1 MTITPASEH
10 GHAPRLAA
18 PMTLAVYAPFGTD
31 ATLSSFPDG
40 KTTQVI
46 AHPLVRNLQ
55 AVADTG
61 VNVFALIDRV
71 GEGTS
76 LIEIPA
82 GRSADLT
89 VESQS
94 KLDMN
99 LHRTLSDF
107 VALAQRRFPASS
119 LVLTFEGHGAG
130 FLPDLDLKELARL
143 KASGDNDYEWRES
156 DGVQRLFHSKGP
168 KADKPASHM
177 GAPILPI
184 GNPTLPI
191 GNPTLP
197 TSHMAIS
204 TWALG
209 EGLRTSGVPKI
220 AVIHFNNCFNMSVEV
235 LHTVAPYAEYATGYC
250 NYNFFTAGEAY
261 PQVFRRAAALG
272 SCTSEQL
279 AQSFAAEN
287 HKVLMEAGHEP
298 TVAGTVALSRLHGIA
313 QKVDALSDAML
324 ADLRSAGER
333 DRPLVVA
340 RIQEAIVA
348 SQQYDSRSDY
358 VLAAPDELTD
368 LDSLATELHRVFAV
382 GPVAAAAAE
391 LRTAL
396 SGIKQY
402 GDEGSP
408 WMASDSEW
416 NFSSKNLAMNV
427 FLPDPLLNGMWDW
440 RSQYYL
446 DINPDPTKPKVQR
459 HVIDFLKETTW
470 VDFLIEYHKE
480 TPFVGLLPAL
490 LPEMPLVHTK
500 NDPRR
505 ASVPKASKTPKA
517 G

>member
-1 MTITPASEH
+1 M
-10 GHAPRLAA
+10 
-18 PMTLAVYAPFGTD
+18 
-31 ATLSSFPDG
+31 
-40 KTTQVI
+40 
-46 AHPLVRNLQ
+46 RNLG

-61 VNVFALIDRV
+61 VNVLALIDRV
-71 GEGTS
+71 GEGTW
-76 LIEIPA
+76 LVHIPA
-82 GRSADLT
+82 GHSSKM
-89 VESQS
+89 VIESQR

-99 LHRTLSDF
+99 SHRTLSDF
-107 VALAQRRFPASS
+107 LALAHRQFPDAS

-130 FLPDLDLKELARL
+130 FLPDLDARELEHLR
-143 KASGDNDYEWRES
+143 KSGDAHYEWR
-156 DGVQRLFHSKGP
+156 DGNGISRLFHTTGP
-168 KADKPASHM
+168 RANEPAEHT

-184 GNPTLPI
+184 GNPTMPI
-191 GNPTLP
+191 GNPTMP

-209 EGLRTSGVPKI
+209 EGMRVSGVPKI

-261 PQVFRRAAALG
+261 PLVFKRVAAHG
-272 SCTSEQL
+272 KCTAEEL
-279 AQSFAAEN
+279 AKSFAAEN
-287 HKVLMEAGHEP
+287 HKVLLEAGHEP
-298 TVAGTVALSRLHGIA
+298 TVAGTVALSRMHGIA
-313 QKVDALSDAML
+313 QKVDALSDALL
-324 ADLRSAGER
+324 ADLRTAGETE
-333 DRPLVVA
+333 RPLVVA

-368 LDSLATELHRVFAV
+368 LDSLATELHRVFAT

-402 GDEGSP
+402 GDAGSP
-408 WMASDSEW
+408 WMNADSEW
-416 NFSSKNLAMNV
+416 NFSSMNLAMNV

-446 DINPDPTKPKVQR
+446 NVNPDPTKPAVQR
-459 HVIDFLKETTW
+459 HIIDFLKETTW
-470 VDFLIEYHKE
+470 VDFLIEYHKG

-490 LPEMPLVHTK
+490 LPDMPVVHTK
-500 NDPRR
+500 VDPRR
-505 ASVPKASKTPKA
+505 RATVRKAAKA
-517 G
+517 AKPD